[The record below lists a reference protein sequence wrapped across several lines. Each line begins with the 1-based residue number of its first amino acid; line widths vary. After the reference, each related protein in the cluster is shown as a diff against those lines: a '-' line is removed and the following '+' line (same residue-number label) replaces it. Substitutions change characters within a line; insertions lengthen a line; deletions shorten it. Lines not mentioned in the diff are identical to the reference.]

1 MAAFWSL
8 AALMVL
14 VALAFIL
21 VPLLRRAP
29 NAGPS
34 LAQANLD
41 VLRSQ
46 RREIESDVAAG
57 VLPADARDEALAEL
71 VERARDD
78 LDAPASAAPGGVS
91 ATRRPWVA
99 AAAAVLAVPLI
110 AFGMYRLVG
119 SPLAADESRIAHEGT
134 PMTGEQVALMVDR
147 LAKKVE
153 ERPDD
158 AEGWTLLARSYA
170 ALGRFPDAVRAYEH
184 LAKIAPGDASVY
196 ANWADALG
204 MAQGRSLAGRPLE
217 LVRHALEIDPKE
229 PKALALAGTAALD
242 AGDLQKA
249 LGYWTVLQG
258 ELAPDSDGRKQV
270 DAVIAEVEERAKAE
284 GRPLAAAA
292 TAPAPSS
299 SSAAAGAVA
308 GSVSVAPKL
317 AARVDPSSTLF
328 VFARAEHGPRIP
340 LAVVRAS
347 AAQLPLAFRLDDS
360 QAMTPD
366 MQISRAKAVRVE
378 ARISRSG
385 NAMPQPGDLTGV
397 SAVVKPGARGVKVV
411 IDSVVGGGAA
421 GPAKS
426 ASASTAAPTA
436 DAASGPAVTGSVSV
450 APQIAAKVDGSAT
463 LFVFARAEHGPRM
476 PLAVV
481 RAPARE
487 LPMHFRLDDS
497 QAMSPDL
504 KLSSADSVRIEAR
517 ISRSGNAMPQP
528 GDLVG
533 SSGVVK
539 PGAHDVD
546 IVVDKVLP

>member
-1 MAAFWSL
+1 MAVFWSL

-21 VPLLRRAP
+21 VPLLRPQP
-29 NAGPS
+29 NPGPS
-34 LAQANLD
+34 VVEANLD

-46 RREIESDVAAG
+46 RREIESDLATG

-71 VERARDD
+71 VDRARDD
-78 LDAPASAAPGGVS
+78 LSAPASAASTRPPR
-91 ATRRPWVA
+91 TRRPW
-99 AAAAVLAVPLI
+99 AAAVIAALAVPVI
-110 AFGMYRLVG
+110 AFGMYRVVG
-119 SPLAADESRIAHEGT
+119 TPLAADAGLVAHQGA
-134 PMTGEQVALMVDR
+134 PMTDEQIAFMVDR
-147 LAKKVE
+147 LAKKVQ

-158 AEGWTLLARSYA
+158 AEGWALLARSYA

-184 LAKIAPGDASVY
+184 LATLAPADASVY

-242 AGDLQKA
+242 AGDFAKA
-249 LGYWTVLQG
+249 LGYWTTLQA
-258 ELAPDSDGRKQV
+258 ELPADSDGRKQV
-270 DAVIAEVEERAKAE
+270 DAVIAEVHERAQAAGKAL
-284 GRPLAAAA
+284 PVAAAQA
-292 TAPAPSS
+292 ASTPAASG
-299 SSAAAGAVA
+299 AAVT
-308 GSVSVAPKL
+308 GSVSVSAKL

-328 VFARAEHGPRIP
+328 VFARAENGPRIP
-340 LAVVRAS
+340 LAVVKAS
-347 AAQLPLAFRLDDS
+347 AARLPMKFRLDDS

-385 NAMPQPGDLTGV
+385 NAMPQPGDLTGT
-397 SAVVKPGARGVKVV
+397 SAVVKPGDRDVKVV
-411 IDSVVGGGAA
+411 IDSVVGGQSTAA
-421 GPAKS
+421 AKS
-426 ASASTAAPTA
+426 ASAASASANS
-436 DAASGPAVTGSVSV
+436 ASGAAVTGEVSV
-450 APQIAAKVDGSAT
+450 APQIASKVDGAAT
-463 LFVFARAEHGPRM
+463 LFVFARAENGPRI

-487 LPMHFRLDDS
+487 LPMHFTLDDS
-497 QAMSPDL
+497 QAMSPNL
-504 KLSSADSVRIEAR
+504 KLSSADAVRIEAR
-517 ISRSGNAMPQP
+517 ISRSGNATPQP

-539 PGAHDVD
+539 PGARGVN
-546 IVVDKVLP
+546 IVVDKVLQ